1 MMKVNKAVAAWTT
14 IGLLLIGAVA
24 WAGGGEMTITGVIS
38 GVNPATRIATVTP
51 ANGAPIVVQFAFN
64 AGGPCNTCIGS
75 GRPGPTFAETVT
87 EGSTWTLTYTTS
99 VPAGAAA
106 WFPGGTVNTVFRAT
120 AVKPK

>member
-1 MMKVNKAVAAWTT
+1 MMKMNKAAAAWTT
-14 IGLLLIGAVA
+14 IGLLFGAVA
-24 WAGGGEMTITGVIS
+24 SAGGGEMTITGVIS
-38 GVNPATRIATVTP
+38 EVNPVTRIATVTP
-51 ANGAPIVVQFAFN
+51 ANGAPIAVQFAFN
-64 AGGPCNTCIGS
+64 VGGPCNTCIGS

-99 VPAGAAA
+99 VPAGTAA

>member
-1 MMKVNKAVAAWTT
+1 MNTNKTVAVTAVGVLLIAAAAW
-14 IGLLLIGAVA
+14 A
-24 WAGGGEMTITGVIS
+24 AGGELTITGVIS
-38 GVNPATRIATVTP
+38 GIDPAKRIATVTP

-99 VPAGAAA
+99 VPAGTAA